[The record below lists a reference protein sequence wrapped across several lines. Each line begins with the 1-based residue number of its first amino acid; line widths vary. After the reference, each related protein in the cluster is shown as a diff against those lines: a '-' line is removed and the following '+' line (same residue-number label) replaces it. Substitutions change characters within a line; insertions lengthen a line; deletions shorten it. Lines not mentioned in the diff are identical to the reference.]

1 MKRHYPRLGGG
12 SDPFGEVMVVVWMR
26 MLHRGVCPV
35 VLLCMAFLLAGTSS
49 YADER
54 EAEKVGEREDVAMTR
69 AQLRHEIM
77 RFASDAAWKVGGAYF
92 ALESESQT
100 PKARHALALAL
111 GFGRSALEVAIA
123 PDPEVNLLDMV
134 VMVTLMRMVAET
146 YWVPQVFGDRGQ
158 GVLKALRRSEVKIWS
173 IASEV
178 LTLEEQQEL
187 RDAIQEWRKR
197 NPDQIYV
204 EYVRFGDFADFLGES
219 AIEKAQQSGGF
230 FGISEATRSV
240 DEALVL
246 AERALFYLQR
256 VPGIARF
263 SAKLV
268 VYDLIEQPQI
278 KQLLSDTNTLAHT
291 MDQTT
296 KLMEELPKQIA
307 QERAATIDHLM
318 DRVAAEREAIL
329 PRVIKVVS
337 HSEDEGEDLVDY
349 GFRRGVALIVIFLI
363 GSVLAM
369 LAYRFTS
376 EKLLRLGQGKRSS

>member
-1 MKRHYPRLGGG
+1 
-12 SDPFGEVMVVVWMR
+12 MR
-26 MLHRGVCPV
+26 MLHRGLCPV

-49 YADER
+49 YAAER
-54 EAEKVGEREDVAMTR
+54 EAEKVGEREDAAMTR

-77 RFASDAAWKVGGAYF
+77 RFASGAAWKVGGAYF

-100 PKARHALALAL
+100 PKARHALAL

-134 VMVTLMRMVAET
+134 VMVTLLRMVAET

-158 GVLKALRRSEVKIWS
+158 GVLKALRRSEAKIWS

-240 DEALVL
+240 DEALLL

-278 KQLLSDTNTLAHT
+278 KQLLSDTNALAHT

-307 QERAATIDHLM
+307 QEREATIDHLM
-318 DRVAAEREAIL
+318 DRVAAERKAIFN
-329 PRVIKVVS
+329 R
-337 HSEDEGEDLVDY
+337 SETEGEEWVDHAFY
-349 GFRRGVALIVIFLI
+349 RGVQLILI
-363 GSVLAM
+363 LFATM

>member
-1 MKRHYPRLGGG
+1 M
-12 SDPFGEVMVVVWMR
+12 VWMR
-26 MLHRGVCPV
+26 MLHRDLCPV

-49 YADER
+49 YAAER

-111 GFGRSALEVAIA
+111 SFGRSALEVAIA

-204 EYVRFGDFADFLGES
+204 EYVRFGDFA
-219 AIEKAQQSGGF
+219 I
-230 FGISEATRSV
+230 
-240 DEALVL
+240 
-246 AERALFYLQR
+246 
-256 VPGIARF
+256 PG
-263 SAKLV
+263 
-268 VYDLIEQPQI
+268 
-278 KQLLSDTNTLAHT
+278 
-291 MDQTT
+291 
-296 KLMEELPKQIA
+296 
-307 QERAATIDHLM
+307 
-318 DRVAAEREAIL
+318 
-329 PRVIKVVS
+329 S
-337 HSEDEGEDLVDY
+337 HSRLVSAD
-349 GFRRGVALIVIFLI
+349 RPSR
-363 GSVLAM
+363 S
-369 LAYRFTS
+369 RS
-376 EKLLRLGQGKRSS
+376 LRTPRSICSTWS